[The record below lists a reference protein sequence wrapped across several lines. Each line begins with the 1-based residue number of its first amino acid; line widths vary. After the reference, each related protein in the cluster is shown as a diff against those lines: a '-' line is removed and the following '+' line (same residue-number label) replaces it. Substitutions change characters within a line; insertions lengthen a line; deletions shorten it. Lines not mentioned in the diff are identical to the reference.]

1 MITVRPATEN
11 DLADI
16 GEMIE
21 HHVQGHPAQ
30 THPRSLT
37 RMREA
42 YFGPRPVANLMVA
55 CRDDRV
61 VGMAQ
66 WARLFDNFWS
76 IYGAELEW
84 FYVRPDS
91 RGLGIPAAIVA
102 EVCRRARN
110 DSCEFLKGGAE
121 VEETGALYQKV
132 AMGWPSR
139 TVYLSAEAFQV
150 CADLAGKPPRDIVR
164 GLPDPELNRT
174 APRPR
179 KIDDGARP

>member
-1 MITVRPATEN
+1 MITVRSATEN
-11 DLADI
+11 DLAAI
-16 GEMIE
+16 GEMLE
-21 HHVQGHPAQ
+21 HHVLGHPAQ
-30 THPRSLT
+30 SHPRPLS

-42 YFGPRPVANLMVA
+42 YFGPRPVASLLVA
-55 CRDDRV
+55 CRNERV

-76 IYGAELEW
+76 VFGAELEW

-102 EVCRRARN
+102 EICRRARN
-110 DSCEFLKGGAE
+110 DGCEFLKGGAE
-121 VEETGALYQKV
+121 AEETASLYEKV

-150 CADLAGKPPRDIVR
+150 CADLAGRSPREIVR
-164 GLPDPELNRT
+164 GLPGPELNRT
-174 APRPR
+174 A
-179 KIDDGARP
+179 ARPHRIG

>member
-1 MITVRPATEN
+1 MITVRSATEN

-16 GEMIE
+16 GEMLE

-30 THPRSLT
+30 SHPRPLS

-42 YFGPRPVANLMVA
+42 YFGSRPVAELLVA

-66 WARLFDNFWS
+66 WTRLFDNFWS
-76 IYGAELEW
+76 AYGAELEW

-91 RGLGIPAAIVA
+91 RGLGIPAAVVA

-110 DSCEFLKGGAE
+110 DGCEFLKGGAE
-121 VEETGALYQKV
+121 VDKTASLYEKV
-132 AMGWPSR
+132 AAGWSSR

-150 CADLAGKPPRDIVR
+150 CADLAGQAPREIVR
-164 GLPDPELNRT
+164 RLPDPELNRT

-179 KIDDGARP
+179 